1 MAGRCNLQA
10 QLQGIARVTRS
21 RPWLVLLALALAFGF
36 LGSRGLYDPD
46 EGRYTNV
53 ALTMLES
60 GDWINPQRNEDTG
73 HWTKPPLTYWAIAAS
88 LGTFGKNPWAARVP
102 SALAFLLCAWLC
114 WRSAR
119 RLAPGAEDVAALAY
133 MTLLMPSVAAQLVT
147 TDFLL
152 SAFQALALYAFVEWR
167 FVEGGPA
174 RRWLVLMWVAF
185 ALAFLTKGPP
195 ALLPLLVL
203 TVFTPLAPSTRP
215 QGWVHVI
222 WGVLLFAAVA
232 SPWFIEV
239 TSGHPG
245 LMGYFLGREVVDR
258 VATDHFARH
267 GEWYG
272 WAEVYL
278 PTLLVGTLPWTLRL
292 LRWARGL
299 GAAARRWRDRAL
311 RAAEAPDLL
320 LALWV
325 LVPLAIF
332 CLARSRLPLYLLPLF
347 VPFALIIARQVS
359 QGVAARPSWRWVLAW
374 AALLLALRLG
384 SSFLHDD
391 KDASAWAREIRQR
404 VEGPLT
410 EVVFVEDMPRYG
422 LHLYLDVEVETLSL
436 DEPGAFSYDPE
447 YDESLA
453 VELAE
458 LPLEHGVVF
467 VTKRKAWAEVERRVR
482 AAGSVPVVR
491 GDDFHHRVIFTV
503 VAPAAAP

>member
-1 MAGRCNLQA
+1 MTL
-10 QLQGIARVTRS
+10 S
-21 RPWLVLLALALAFGF
+21 RRWLVLLALALAFGF
-36 LGSRGLYDPD
+36 LGTRGLYDPD

-73 HWTKPPLTYWAIAAS
+73 HWTKPPMTYWAVAAS
-88 LGTFGKNPWAARVP
+88 LGTFGNNAWAARLP
-102 SALAFLLCAWLC
+102 SALAFLLCTWLC

-119 RLAPGAEDVAALAY
+119 RLAPGAQDVAALAY
-133 MTLLMPSVAAQLVT
+133 MTLLMPTVAAQLVT

-152 SAFQALALYAFVEWR
+152 SAFQAVAFYAFVEWR
-167 FVEGGPA
+167 FGDAGDPA
-174 RRWLVLMWVAF
+174 RRWLALMWIAF
-185 ALAFLTKGPP
+185 GLAFLTKGPP

-203 TVFTPLAPSTRP
+203 TVFTPLAPSPRP
-215 QGWVHVI
+215 QEWVHVT
-222 WGVLLFAAVA
+222 WGLLVFVGIA

-239 TSGHPG
+239 TAGHPG
-245 LMGYFLGREVVDR
+245 LMGYFLGRELVDR

-272 WAEVYL
+272 WAEVYV

-299 GAAARRWRDRAL
+299 MPAARRWRDRAARL
-311 RAAEAPDLL
+311 AEAPDLL

-325 LVPLAIF
+325 LVPLLIF

-347 VPFALIIARQVS
+347 MPFALVIARQVAT
-359 QGVAARPSWRWVLAW
+359 GAAPRPRWHWLLAW

-384 SSFLHDD
+384 AAFVPDD
-391 KDASAWAREIRQR
+391 KDASAWAREIRER
-404 VEGPLT
+404 VEGPVT

-422 LHLYLDVEVETLSL
+422 LHLYLDAEVEALSL
-436 DEPGAFSYDPE
+436 EEIATFSYDPE
-447 YDESLA
+447 FDESLE

-458 LPLEHGVVF
+458 LQVEHGVVF
-467 VTKRKAWAEVERRVR
+467 VTKTRTWPAVEQRVR
-482 AAGSVPVVR
+482 ARGLVPVVK
-491 GDDFHHRVIFTV
+491 GEPFHNRVIFAV
-503 VAPAAAP
+503 EPGADP